1 MAPNAKKRKA
11 AELDGEP
18 EQTELTNGHPSPN
31 AEGRQETPPLIGLD
45 ASVVP
50 FKVTCPA
57 LQPKK
62 KSKSGKQ
69 DIYGPEESDGG
80 FPKLKISYTIKPGT
94 KWAELKPYRNFIVAD
109 NKFSLGSHV
118 YISHPQSPKNPSDYK
133 FVASDEKSEPDFWVA
148 QVLEVRASGPE
159 HVYLRVFWLYWPDE
173 LPGGRKAYHGIN
185 EVVMSNHMDLID
197 AMTVSGAADVRQWHE
212 RDDDEELPS
221 LFFRQFY
228 NVSSKERLSTLR
240 RHCICNEYYNPDT
253 IMLKCNNTECGLWL
267 HEQCLIKDVLEKTYK
282 RLVTEGK
289 EVPLDQVETLA
300 KESTPIST
308 PKPGLWGGSLG
319 DLLYPTLRTL
329 KVSMSPAPEPKPDS
343 DPVVKAEATPGA
355 DMPTAP
361 ATPAATST
369 PKPNGKPPKSASK
382 ARSKAKKGTST
393 ATPEVN
399 DGIDLET
406 LRKSFSAKIET
417 PDTAPPTTENEGE
430 KNGTT
435 TAVPPNISSEIKIV
449 ITDLRPGKGGKNWKE
464 DLSCL
469 KCRSQL

>member
-197 AMTVSGAADVRQWHE
+197 AMTVSGAADAILQRQ
-212 RDDDEELPS
+212 L
-221 LFFRQFY
+221 
-228 NVSSKERLSTLR
+228 KG
-240 RHCICNEYYNPDT
+240 T
-253 IMLKCNNTECGLWL
+253 IIECGLWL